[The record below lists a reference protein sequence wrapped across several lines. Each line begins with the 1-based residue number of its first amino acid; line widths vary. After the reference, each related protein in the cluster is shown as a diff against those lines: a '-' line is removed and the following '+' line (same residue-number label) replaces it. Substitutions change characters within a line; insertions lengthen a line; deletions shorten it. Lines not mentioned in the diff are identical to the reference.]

1 MPMLLHHGVTGPN
14 DVMWGVDD
22 EIKAEVS
29 RLSRTLTEES
39 FPAEKAAAEA
49 VLNRMKEMI
58 YKEENI
64 FFPLCL
70 EHLSDEEWLD
80 A

>member
-1 MPMLLHHGVTGPN
+1 MGFTAMFH
-14 DVMWGVDD
+14 
-22 EIKAEVS
+22 S
-29 RLSRTLTEES
+29 RLSRTLTEEN

-70 EHLSDEEWLD
+70 
-80 A
+80 